1 MDLQDGD
8 LGRGAVGGGAPGN
21 GALGGG
27 AVGGGARR
35 DSVAWAA
42 ELALAGWVERVGR
55 TGMTAARAMP
65 GLLAAVDQ
73 HAAAVRDALADREG
87 GVARCSL
94 AAYADGVADTAL
106 QHGWD
111 GALPSRSG
119 WSRAPW
125 PVLRLLAVCQLAGAT
140 ATSRK

>member
-8 LGRGAVGGGAPGN
+8 LGNGAVGGGAV
-21 GALGGG
+21 GGG

-55 TGMTAARAMP
+55 TGMTAAHAVP

-73 HAAAVRDALADREG
+73 HAAAVRDALADRDG
-87 GVARCSL
+87 SVARTSL
-94 AAYADGVADTAL
+94 ASYADGVADTAL

-111 GALPSRSG
+111 GALPSGSG